1 MRIQTLGL
9 NGDDVPP
16 VDESIGFW
24 ERQFVKTPT
33 ERQKAFDWAYGV
45 VIPLICVAADPF
57 VFANGGILAGG
68 RTFAYVL
75 SSVSIFAMVA
85 WLLWGERLGWLAVP
99 LGGLFI
105 AGSGVSF
112 IVGILI
118 FPYSLLGLLI
128 LIGFLGF
135 TPFFSAIVYL
145 RNGVRALCSCETLE
159 PRLIW
164 QPALLAAIF
173 AFVVPYVVHSHVSR
187 MVNEIATGD
196 VGTIRRES
204 AKLSYVRPLVN
215 AGPIANRYRG
225 SEEKDS
231 PRMRALADSYKDL
244 TGKNIQSHSSFY

>member
-1 MRIQTLGL
+1 MRVQTLGL

-24 ERQFVKTPT
+24 ERQFAQTPT

-75 SSVSIFAMVA
+75 SSASIFAMVA
-85 WLLWGERLGWLAVP
+85 WLLWGERLGWLAAP

-118 FPYSLLGLLI
+118 FPYSLAGLFV
-128 LIGFLGF
+128 LIGSLGF
-135 TPFFSAIVYL
+135 TPLVSGIVYL
-145 RNGVRALCSCETLE
+145 RNGVRAIRSCETVLE
-159 PRLIW
+159 PRVIW
-164 QPALLAAIF
+164 QGALLAAIF
-173 AFVVPYVVHSHVSR
+173 ALVVPYVVQGHVSR

-204 AKLSYVRPLVN
+204 AKLSYVKPLVN
-215 AGPIANRYRG
+215 AGPIASRYYRSG
-225 SEEKDS
+225 EKDS
-231 PRMRALADSYKDL
+231 PRMRALAESYKEL
-244 TGKNIQSHSSFY
+244 TGRNIQRPSFY